1 MRASERCYANV
12 AGYEGF
18 VPHPYPDNHGNV
30 TIGYGS
36 CYYPD
41 GRRVTMK
48 DNVVSRETAWK
59 MMTLTV
65 DRMAARVSKFIQ
77 VPVTQNQFD
86 ALLSLCYNAGEERIC
101 HSTLMRKLNARNYR
115 GAADQ
120 FLLWD
125 HSGGAVDPV
134 LHRRRVS
141 ERALFLS

>member
-1 MRASERCYANV
+1 MRASERCYANI

-18 VPHPYPDNHGNV
+18 VPHPYLDNHGNV

-65 DRMAARVSKFIQ
+65 DRMAARPGVLDESLVS
-77 VPVTQNQFD
+77 
-86 ALLSLCYNAGEERIC
+86 SLRL
-101 HSTLMRKLNARNYR
+101 T
-115 GAADQ
+115 ADSHPQ
-120 FLLWD
+120 
-125 HSGGAVDPV
+125 
-134 LHRRRVS
+134 
-141 ERALFLS
+141 